1 MKQRLHPDDLEFYLK
16 SNEKRLYRLAYS
28 YMHSDADAKDMLQNA
43 ILKAFTGLTRLK
55 NMEYM
60 DTWFYRILINTCLD
74 QIRKQ
79 RRESVYPLEEDIMLQ
94 EHTDM
99 LLSEELHQL
108 LFALDPKTRTILI
121 LRFFEDRKLDEISD
135 ILSMPLSTVKTRL
148 YKGLKDMRIQK
159 YRHRR
164 IWTALWIPASIRH
177 RKSRA
182 ALPFTGYGS
191 LRSVLPL

>member
-60 DTWFYRILINTCLD
+60 DTWFYRILINNC
-74 QIRKQ
+74 
-79 RRESVYPLEEDIMLQ
+79 RESVYPLEEDIMLQ

-148 YKGLKDMRIQK
+148 YKGLKDMRIQMEEQD
-159 YRHRR
+159 
-164 IWTALWIPASIRH
+164 
-177 RKSRA
+177 
-182 ALPFTGYGS
+182 
-191 LRSVLPL
+191 V

>member
-1 MKQRLHPDDLEFYLK
+1 
-16 SNEKRLYRLAYS
+16 
-28 YMHSDADAKDMLQNA
+28 MLQNA

-108 LFALDPKTRTILI
+108 LFALDPKTILI

-148 YKGLKDMRIQK
+148 YKGLKDMRIQMEEQD
-159 YRHRR
+159 
-164 IWTALWIPASIRH
+164 
-177 RKSRA
+177 
-182 ALPFTGYGS
+182 
-191 LRSVLPL
+191 V

>member
-1 MKQRLHPDDLEFYLK
+1 MCIRD
-16 SNEKRLYRLAYS
+16 R
-28 YMHSDADAKDMLQNA
+28 
-43 ILKAFTGLTRLK
+43 
-55 NMEYM
+55 
-60 DTWFYRILINTCLD
+60 FYRILINTCLD

-148 YKGLKDMRIQK
+148 YKGLKDMRIQMEEQD
-159 YRHRR
+159 
-164 IWTALWIPASIRH
+164 
-177 RKSRA
+177 
-182 ALPFTGYGS
+182 
-191 LRSVLPL
+191 V

>member
-108 LFALDPKTRTILI
+108 LFVSEELHQLLFALDPKTRTILI

-148 YKGLKDMRIQK
+148 YKGLKDMRIQMEEQD
-159 YRHRR
+159 
-164 IWTALWIPASIRH
+164 
-177 RKSRA
+177 
-182 ALPFTGYGS
+182 
-191 LRSVLPL
+191 V